1 MLAGS
6 YVFAG
11 RPQPVRENS
20 MTTPAITQAM
30 IDAYDEY
37 THLTLDR
44 RGFMEKLTK
53 LAGSGAAAAA
63 IAPLLAANPARAAI
77 VAEDDARLKAED
89 ITWPGE
95 GGDMKGYLVQPA
107 EADGKLGA
115 VIVIHENRGLNDHI
129 RDVAR
134 RMALEGFVALAPDFL
149 SPAGGTPED
158 EEKAREMIGQ
168 LDPAQRIA
176 NGVATV
182 AFLSSHDAGNGKVG
196 AVGFCWGG
204 GAVNDLAV
212 NAPELDA
219 GVAYYGRQAKAEDVA
234 KIQAPL
240 LLHYAGQDERI
251 NAGIDAYKAALD
263 VAGKEYTVHIY
274 EGAQHAFNNDT
285 SEARYNKE
293 AADLAWGRTVAF
305 FKEKLAA

>member
-1 MLAGS
+1 MNKPH
-6 YVFAG
+6 V
-11 RPQPVRENS
+11 
-20 MTTPAITQAM
+20 TQAM

-63 IAPLLAANPARAAI
+63 IAPLLAANSARAAI

-89 ITWPGE
+89 IAYSGSAGE
-95 GGDMKGYLVQPA
+95 MKGYLVHPA
-107 EADGKLGA
+107 DQSGKLGT
-115 VIVIHENRGLNDHI
+115 VIVIHENRGLNQHI

-134 RMALEGFVALAPDFL
+134 RVALEGFVALAPDFL
-149 SPAGGTPED
+149 SPLGGTPGD
-158 EEKAREMIGQ
+158 EEKAREMISQ
-168 LDPAQRIA
+168 LDPAQTVA
-176 NGVATV
+176 NEVATV
-182 AFLSSHDAGNGKVG
+182 AFLKGNELGNGKVG
-196 AVGFCWGG
+196 VVGFCWGG

-212 NAPELDA
+212 ASPDLNAA
-219 GVAYYGRQAKAEDVA
+219 VAYYGRQPKAEDVA

-263 VAGKEYTVHIY
+263 AAGRKYTVHVY
-274 EGAQHAFNNDT
+274 DGVQHAFNNDT

-293 AADLAWGRTVAF
+293 AADLAWGRTIAF
-305 FKEKLAA
+305 FKENLS